1 MPMYDYQCKDCD
13 NRFEVRQ
20 SFSDD
25 ALTEC
30 PTCTGRVRRVMHPA
44 GVIFKG
50 SGWYITDS
58 RKSTS
63 DSASPSSSK
72 STAKSDVATSEST
85 KSADA
90 VAKVA
95 ADD

>member
-1 MPMYDYQCKDCD
+1 MYEYQCNDCGH
-13 NRFEVRQ
+13 RFEVRQ
-20 SFSDD
+20 SFTDS

-30 PTCTGRVRRVMHPA
+30 PTCTGRVRRVMHAA

-58 RKSTS
+58 RK
-63 DSASPSSSK
+63 
-72 STAKSDVATSEST
+72 ATSEPASSSPSNPTTKSDTATSEPT

-90 VAKVA
+90 VAKIAA
-95 ADD
+95 AD